1 MNRSRTIVS
10 ALAVVMLLSAVAT
23 QASAQGFGCRNQ
35 DIGQSTGFG
44 VSGSLYGLGYVPVPP
59 YFALHPPVY
68 YSYPVPRTYGYSP
81 YAYPRTVMTP
91 EYRAP
96 QPLDVVN
103 PYVKPT
109 EEKEAATSASF
120 QTASAPLMV
129 INPFVD
135 QSPATGTLANIRVR

>member
-1 MNRSRTIVS
+1 MNRSRTIFS
-10 ALAVVMLLSAVAT
+10 ALAVCLLLLASAN
-23 QASAQGFGCRNQ
+23 QASAQGFGCGNQ
-35 DIGQSTGFG
+35 GIGSSTGFG

-81 YAYPRTVMTP
+81 FAYPRTVMTP

-96 QPLDVVN
+96 QPLDVIN
-103 PYVKPT
+103 PHVAPA
-109 EEKEAATSASF
+109 EKKNEATSASF

-129 INPFVD
+129 INPFVE
-135 QSPATGTLANIRVR
+135 QSSGAGTLASLEK

>member
-1 MNRSRTIVS
+1 MNRSRTIIS
-10 ALAVVMLLSAVAT
+10 ALAVCLLLSAAAT
-23 QASAQGFGCRNQ
+23 QASAQGYGCCDQ
-35 DIGQSTGFG
+35 SIGHRTGFG

-81 YAYPRTVMTP
+81 HAYPRTVMTP

-96 QPLDVVN
+96 QPLEVIN
-103 PYVKPT
+103 PHVKPA
-109 EEKEAATSASF
+109 EEKEAATSAGF

-135 QSPATGTLANIRVR
+135 QSPATGTLAKAPVR